1 MVRRVSNGMIQDL
14 HNAWLKKHVTK
25 RIPSFPGQSV
35 NLWFVFL
42 KFPWNS
48 PKLQLP
54 PPPKKH
60 HFKLQIPTY
69 TSSSLVPPN
78 PCTYHPRTFLPR
90 NMARCTKIWCPK
102 LPQVTNWSP
111 EGSHNIASIASLC
124 SWMKVSSFGYVLN
137 WKKSPQQVMQAFLS
151 LSGHLYIQSFICFF
165 WVGRSYFC
173 QMLFMRPSFANLKY
187 MNTYTPSGLT
197 QTTMISLEKWCL
209 QKQ

>member
-1 MVRRVSNGMIQDL
+1 MEWFRTSTTLDWKNMLQKGFPVFPVS
-14 HNAWLKKHVTK
+14 
-25 RIPSFPGQSV
+25 QSICG
-35 NLWFVFL
+35 LFF
-42 KFPWNS
+42 WNS
-48 PKLQLP
+48 RETHPNCNSP